1 MMVSE
6 TMNFKIHRIEEYRLK
21 HNLTAPETLEPVER
35 YDVFGLLDEPA
46 LRWQSLEIRL
56 WT

>member
-1 MMVSE
+1 MVSE
-6 TMNFKIHRIEEYRLK
+6 TMNFKVHRIEEYRLK